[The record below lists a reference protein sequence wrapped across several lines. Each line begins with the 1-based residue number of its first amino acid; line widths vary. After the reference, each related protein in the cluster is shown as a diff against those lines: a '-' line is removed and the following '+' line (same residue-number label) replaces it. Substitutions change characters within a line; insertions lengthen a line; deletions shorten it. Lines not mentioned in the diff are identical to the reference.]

1 MGKVKIAD
9 AGRCKNC
16 KEWIPRDI
24 INVIEQ
30 HKCPV
35 CGITNPVKPLSIVEA
50 IFGSLALFS
59 GLTVV
64 VCVGIGLILIWLIFV
79 FWVNN

>member
-1 MGKVKIAD
+1 MEKVKIAD

-35 CGITNPVKPLSIVEA
+35 CGIINPIKPLSIVET
-50 IFGSLALFS
+50 IFGILAYLS

-64 VCVGIGLILIWLIFV
+64 VCVGIGLLLIWLIFM
-79 FWVNN
+79 FWMNN

>member
-1 MGKVKIAD
+1 MEKVKIAD

-35 CGITNPVKPLSIVEA
+35 CGIINPIKPLSIVETIA
-50 IFGSLALFS
+50 GLCLIFGGIFLF
-59 GLTVV
+59 GLV
-64 VCVGIGLILIWLIFV
+64 ILIGIIFIV
-79 FWVNN
+79 FLFNVLN